1 MPEEDHEFAPL
12 IPGPTDRRRNN
23 RYWIRI
29 LAVIAIIEIF
39 AFIIGYR
46 YLDSKNLANQ
56 QQWEGE
62 LQQHR
67 IDEERRINEW
77 EQKFDKR
84 QREETERQEREERQW
99 KLELQQHRMDEERRM
114 DEWEQKFDER
124 RREETERQ
132 EREERQWKHELQ
144 QHRMDEERRMSKWEQ
159 EFIKRQ
165 REEVERQEREKKREE
180 QWQREEEERERLGL
194 YWDIPQEDVHCA
206 GFNTRHYRARLLN
219 TVSYNYNWLKPCLEI
234 PLVIHG
240 RNVKASRC
248 EVQVTLFMNQS

>member
-67 IDEERRINEW
+67 IDEEKRINEW

-99 KLELQQHRMDEERRM
+99 K
-114 DEWEQKFDER
+114 
-124 RREETERQ
+124 
-132 EREERQWKHELQ
+132 HELQ
-144 QHRMDEERRMSKWEQ
+144 QHRIDEERRMSKWEQ